1 MENMFINSNFPGLV
15 DELAYYYGSDY
26 DHNAARLDVIN
37 LFQQLDEIN
46 SKNRACLTG
55 KNGYNLYLALACIY
69 ATNIFQMVK
78 DTGSPLFFN
87 GVNGFINQVP
97 PLSEDNRIDKEQR
110 KRMYDEVCAHI
121 QYRFHLNSEHRTIN

>member
-1 MENMFINSNFPGLV
+1 MCL
-15 DELAYYYGSDY
+15 
-26 DHNAARLDVIN
+26 VIN

-46 SKNRACLTG
+46 SKDRVCLTG

-69 ATNIFQMVK
+69 ATNIFQRVK

-87 GVNGFINQVP
+87 GVNDFINQVP